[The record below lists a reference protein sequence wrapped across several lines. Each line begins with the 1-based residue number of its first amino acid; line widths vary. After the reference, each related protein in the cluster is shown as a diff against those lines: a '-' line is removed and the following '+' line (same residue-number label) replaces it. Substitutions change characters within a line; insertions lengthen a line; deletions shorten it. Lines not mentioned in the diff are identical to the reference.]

1 VSSDRRLIK
10 EADETASEIEDKAV
24 FDAAI
29 IANAGPSSSTRCADT
44 GRWSHGQELGR
55 DEIAR
60 FLTTNLNGEK
70 AANTKLNI
78 VSLRKRVNAKATTAA

>member
-1 VSSDRRLIK
+1 MCRYGTLIAWAK
-10 EADETASEIEDKAV
+10 
-24 FDAAI
+24 
-29 IANAGPSSSTRCADT
+29 
-44 GRWSHGQELGR
+44 ELGH